1 MAGRELQGAVV
12 VVTGASAGIGRA
24 TAELFALRGSRVV
37 LAARREDRLQALAEK
52 LQARGGT
59 AVVQRCDVTSLGD
72 LEVLRDYALEAF
84 GRVDVLVNNAGIPG
98 GGRFEDID
106 FSYLDTLIRT
116 NFTAVVAATKVFLPA
131 LLEVGGHV
139 VNVASLAGR
148 FAVPGSAVY
157 SATKHAVVALSESL
171 HAELAPRVRVTAVN
185 PGLVETEGFPQRGM
199 PRHLLMGPER
209 VAGVIVR
216 VVEEGIAPEVSVP
229 RSLAALQLFRLLAP
243 PLYRRGLR
251 QVLRRRG

>member
-1 MAGRELQGAVV
+1 MTGRELQSAVV

-24 TAELFALRGSRVV
+24 
-37 LAARREDRLQALAEK
+37 
-52 LQARGGT
+52 
-59 AVVQRCDVTSLGD
+59 D

-98 GGRFEDID
+98 GGRFEDVD

-116 NFTAVVAATKVFLPA
+116 NFTAVVAATKIFLPA
-131 LLEVGGHV
+131 LLEAGGHV
-139 VNVASLAGR
+139 VNVASLAAR

-199 PRHLLMGPER
+199 PPHLLSGP
-209 VAGVIVR
+209 
-216 VVEEGIAPEVSVP
+216 S
-229 RSLAALQLFRLLAP
+229 
-243 PLYRRGLR
+243 GLR
-251 QVLRRRG
+251 AGLSGWWRKA

>member
-1 MAGRELQGAVV
+1 M

-37 LAARREDRLQALAEK
+37 LASRREDRLQALAEK

-116 NFTAVVAATKVFLPA
+116 NVTAVVAATKVSCRPSWRPG
-131 LLEVGGHV
+131 VTWSTSRPWRGGSQSRGAPCTRPQNTRLWRSRSRSTQSWHR
-139 VNVASLAGR
+139 AS
-148 FAVPGSAVY
+148 GSQ
-157 SATKHAVVALSESL
+157 
-171 HAELAPRVRVTAVN
+171 P
-185 PGLVETEGFPQRGM
+185 
-199 PRHLLMGPER
+199 
-209 VAGVIVR
+209 
-216 VVEEGIAPEVSVP
+216 
-229 RSLAALQLFRLLAP
+229 
-243 PLYRRGLR
+243 
-251 QVLRRRG
+251 